1 MLGKLKKAK
10 EEPDKRSDV
19 ERAKEKAAKI
29 REQGIIRYKQHLLVE
44 LESDKRKKLCVVNF
58 LFFLSMITLAAF
70 YYARNW
76 VDFELMMANV
86 QKRLNNA
93 YNSL

>member
-1 MLGKLKKAK
+1 M
-10 EEPDKRSDV
+10 
-19 ERAKEKAAKI
+19 
-29 REQGIIRYKQHLLVE
+29 E

-58 LFFLSMITLAAF
+58 LFFLSMITLASF

-76 VDFELMMANV
+76 VDFEQMMENI